1 MVTRQNDVSKEALS
15 RLPKLD
21 IRNLRE
27 QWRRL
32 YKADASPCFSRELLM
47 RAIGISDTG
56 SGPARAAAGAAA
68 PAPPAGLMTS
78 VRSLAS

>member
-21 IRNLRE
+21 IRNLSE

-32 YKADASPCFSRELLM
+32 YKADASPGFGRELLM
-47 RAIGISDTG
+47 RAIAYRIQEV
-56 SGPARAAAGAAA
+56 ALGALR
-68 PAPPAGLMTS
+68 PEPQ
-78 VRSLAS
+78 RQFRQQD